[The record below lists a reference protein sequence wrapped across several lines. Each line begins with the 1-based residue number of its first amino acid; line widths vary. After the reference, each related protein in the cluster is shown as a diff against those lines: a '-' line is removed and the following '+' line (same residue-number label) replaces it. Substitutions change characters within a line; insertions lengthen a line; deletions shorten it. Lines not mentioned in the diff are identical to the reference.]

1 MSRPLSL
8 EIFQPRTIR
17 EFSLVRSIICLI
29 AAAAC
34 TLLAATVQAQKPR
47 DLDIQNFRP
56 AMDSKGLITLERSKA
71 LGTLEPSIGLFLNY
85 AWDPL
90 VQKIGGKDRSV
101 VDNLGT
107 GNFVL
112 ALGFA
117 NIVEIGANV
126 PVVISRGQKFGEG
139 DSDKLSADGFGDAQF
154 SLKLRILDRERST
167 IGVALVPT
175 VVLGSG
181 EADAFTSHGQSV
193 YFVPRLA
200 VDWMFGNRV
209 YMAVNGAARLRDRR
223 ELSAATA
230 PVVDALGV
238 VVPREDPVIVGKD
251 IQYGAGVGF
260 ILIPERLDFIIEGFG
275 AAPIESGA
283 ERGNP
288 LEALGALKVFLA
300 GNSFLTLG
308 GSYGFMNAAGDPTP
322 RLFAGIVFEPA
333 IRDRDGDGLND
344 DIDQCP
350 DDSEDK
356 DGFMD
361 EDGCPDPDNDEDGIL
376 DIVDQCPDLPEDKN
390 GFEDDDGCPEG
401 QRDRDG
407 DGIVDMLDKCPNDP
421 EDKDGFEDEDGCPDP
436 DNDRDGILDAQ
447 DNCPNDPEDIDG
459 FEDEDG
465 CPDPDN
471 DKDGLL
477 DAVDKCPNEPENFN
491 GIEDEDGCPEVPKR
505 VFISG
510 GKIQILDKIY
520 FEFNKAVIRPE
531 SYDILN
537 QVAETLKQNPQI
549 LKVEIQGHTDSR
561 GPDQYNLDLSSKR
574 AASVR
579 TYLVDRGGVTGDRL
593 TSKGYGESVPLDPH
607 EDEQAYAKNRR
618 VEFVIGEESGPTPT
632 EFQRPQ

>member
-1 MSRPLSL
+1 
-8 EIFQPRTIR
+8 
-17 EFSLVRSIICLI
+17 VRSTHRLI

-34 TLLAATVQAQKPR
+34 TLLAATAQAQKPR
-47 DLDIQNFRP
+47 DIDIQNFRP

-71 LGTLEPSIGLFLNY
+71 LGTLEPSIGLYLNY
-85 AWDPL
+85 AFDPL
-90 VQKIGGKDRSV
+90 TQTIGGKKVSV

-112 ALGFA
+112 ALGFG
-117 NIVEIGANV
+117 NIVEIGANL
-126 PVVISRGQKFGEG
+126 PVVISRGANDGVGDGE
-139 DSDKLSADGFGDAQF
+139 KLSADGFGDAQF
-154 SLKLRILDRERST
+154 SLKVRILDRERHHV
-167 IGVALVPT
+167 GVALVPT

-181 EADAFTSHGQSV
+181 ESDAFISHGQGV
-193 YFVPRLA
+193 YVVPRLA
-200 VDWMFGNRV
+200 VDWMIGSRV
-209 YMAVNGAARLRDRR
+209 YMAVNGAARLRERR
-223 ELSAATA
+223 ELSDATSPVTVTDAMGVATA
-230 PVVDALGV
+230 AS
-238 VVPREDPVIVGKD
+238 REDPIIVGKD

-260 ILIPERLDFIIEGFG
+260 ILVPERLDLIFEGFG
-275 AAPIESGA
+275 GVPIESGA
-283 ERGNP
+283 ARANP

-308 GSYGFMNAAGDPTP
+308 GSYGFLGNVGDPAP

-333 IRDRDGDGLND
+333 IRDRDGDGLKD

-350 DDSEDK
+350 DDKEDR
-356 DGFMD
+356 DGFVD

-376 DIVDQCPDLPEDKN
+376 DLVDQCPDLPEDKN
-390 GFEDDDGCPEG
+390 GFEDEDGCPEG

-447 DNCPNDPEDIDG
+447 DRCPNDPEDIDG

-477 DAVDKCPNEPENFN
+477 DNVDKCPNEPENYN

-549 LKVEIQGHTDSR
+549 LAVEIQGHTDAR
-561 GPDQYNLDLSSKR
+561 GADAYNLELSGKR
-574 AASVR
+574 AAAVR
-579 TYLVDRGGVTGDRL
+579 TYLVDRGGVAGDRL
-593 TSKGYGESVPLDPH
+593 TSKGYGETVPIDPH
-607 EDEQAYAKNRR
+607 DDEQAHAKNRR
-618 VEFVIGEESGPTPT
+618 VEFVIQEESGPTPT
-632 EFQRPQ
+632 EFQRP